1 MKSRKK
7 WKTRS
12 IRLVAPLVGAWIEIR
27 LSSTT
32 LIKERVA
39 PLVGA
44 WIEIDCDCPVRTDH
58 KVAPLVGAWIEIPV
72 KASTLERIR
81 SLLL

>member
-1 MKSRKK
+1 M
-7 WKTRS
+7 
-12 IRLVAPLVGAWIEIR
+12 IVAPLVGAWIEIQNLR
-27 LSSTT
+27 QMDLRNKVAP
-32 LIKERVA
+32 LVGAWIEIIRDKVEDMLGVVA

-58 KVAPLVGAWIEIPV
+58 K
-72 KASTLERIR
+72 